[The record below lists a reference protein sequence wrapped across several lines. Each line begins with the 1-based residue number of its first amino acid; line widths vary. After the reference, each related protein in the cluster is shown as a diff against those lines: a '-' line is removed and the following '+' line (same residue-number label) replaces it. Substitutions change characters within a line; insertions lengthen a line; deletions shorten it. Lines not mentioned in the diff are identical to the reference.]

1 MPKVSPGGSIGLRW
15 VAAFPSRHLQDA
27 HATSIPIIR
36 VEDLLRVITAY
47 LNRIAER
54 IRFHG
59 I

>member
-36 VEDLLRVITAY
+36 GEDLMHVTTAY
-47 LNRIAER
+47 PNLIAET
-54 IRFHG
+54 IRLNG